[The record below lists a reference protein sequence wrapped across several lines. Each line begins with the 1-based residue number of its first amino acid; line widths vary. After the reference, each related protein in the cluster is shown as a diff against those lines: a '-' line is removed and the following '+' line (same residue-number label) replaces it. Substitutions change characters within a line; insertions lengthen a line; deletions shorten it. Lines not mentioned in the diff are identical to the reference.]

1 VVESAGRATHSRVE
15 GRRCLGCETW
25 HSCRRRRRISPPLR
39 ALLRFSGRQTEQ
51 DQQRH
56 EEDPERLREPESQ
69 ARRRRPKASGPIPE
83 KDQRDQVVQ
92 MGEDDEMVA
101 RKRKRG
107 VRRVDQHGQTMA
119 RHRPLRTDPTAKA
132 QDQIADADF
141 AVAGGNGPQLR
152 KDTADRDSTRESQR
166 QQEETACQQPAKRPA
181 TYRISSTLCN
191 TSNAISPA
199 R

>member
-1 VVESAGRATHSRVE
+1 
-15 GRRCLGCETW
+15 
-25 HSCRRRRRISPPLR
+25 
-39 ALLRFSGRQTEQ
+39 
-51 DQQRH
+51 
-56 EEDPERLREPESQ
+56 
-69 ARRRRPKASGPIPE
+69 
-83 KDQRDQVVQ
+83 

-101 RKRKRG
+101 RKENEAYAALINTARP
-107 VRRVDQHGQTMA
+107 MA

-152 KDTADRDSTRESQR
+152 KDTADRDSTRESQQ
-166 QQEETACQQPAKRPA
+166 QQEETACQQPANRPA

-191 TSNAISPA
+191 TPNAISPA